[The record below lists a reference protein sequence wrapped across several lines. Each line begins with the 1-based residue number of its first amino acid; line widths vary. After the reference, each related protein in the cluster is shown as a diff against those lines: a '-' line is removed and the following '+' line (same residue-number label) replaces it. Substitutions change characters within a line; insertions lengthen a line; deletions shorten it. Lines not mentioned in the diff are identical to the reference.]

1 MGKISASP
9 RYMIDIIGTDLLS
22 LALLGGGGVIL
33 KN

>member
-22 LALLGGGGVIL
+22 LGLLGGGS
-33 KN
+33 NS